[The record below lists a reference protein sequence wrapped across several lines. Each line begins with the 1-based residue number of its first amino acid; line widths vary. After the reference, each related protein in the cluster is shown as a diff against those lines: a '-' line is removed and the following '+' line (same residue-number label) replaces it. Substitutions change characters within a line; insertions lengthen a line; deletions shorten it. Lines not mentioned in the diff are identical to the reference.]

1 MLLSRLIATFRLYL
15 PSSFG
20 RIHIYE
26 NIRKYHYLKSK
37 LTGFHLCYRL
47 SFTVVLKVEG
57 RFYG

>member
-1 MLLSRLIATFRLYL
+1 MAMLD
-15 PSSFG
+15 SFG
-20 RIHIYE
+20 RIPIYE

-37 LTGFHLCYRL
+37 LTRFHLCYRL